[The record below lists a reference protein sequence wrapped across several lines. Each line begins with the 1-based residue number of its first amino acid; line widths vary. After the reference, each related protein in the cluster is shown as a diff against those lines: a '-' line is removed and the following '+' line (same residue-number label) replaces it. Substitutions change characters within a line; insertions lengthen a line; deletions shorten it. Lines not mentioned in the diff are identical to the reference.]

1 MAKNIKQEASTAAER
16 IRIPR
21 EIGSVGNYKPKTL
34 LFSDISRDLDF
45 PKSIETFRD
54 MSDDITIASAISAVQ
69 VVSSRIPIYV
79 EAYDQSEEHK
89 EKQKFLESC
98 FEDMEHSLQD
108 AIKQIMTFRTYGFS
122 VVEKVYRFRRRKKG
136 SKHDDN
142 KIGIKKLAFRP
153 QHTIT
158 EFRMSEDNRD
168 FLGVVQGEFQASH
181 SIYDRRI
188 PLKNNNDDECFIPKD
203 RMLLFVT
210 DNTTGLPYGR
220 SPLVSCYQTWRDL
233 QKIQDLEYVAMSKN
247 LNGLPLATLPARFL
261 TVDADEDEVDTR
273 MSIIDGISKVGI
285 GEQSSFVLPSDRDEQ
300 GNPLFDLKLL
310 QASSSNVT
318 SISAIVSRLKKDM
331 KDLFFNDLTDDGT
344 GTLLNMLVESC
355 IKDIFDV
362 INRDLIPELWEMNGW
377 DITKTPK
384 LRYGSLKEVNMA
396 DFAKAIQQLSA
407 TKNIAKTPDNL
418 NVIAEIM
425 GLPFRFSADATKEEI
440 DEILRVEEKDDSRSG
455 DGYEKG
461 SGNGTSN
468 KVSEKDN
475 SANNLSNK

>member
-1 MAKNIKQEASTAAER
+1 MAKKEEIVAAADK

-21 EIGSVGNYKPKTL
+21 EIGSVGNYKPKAML
-34 LFSDISRDLDF
+34 YSDISRDLDF

-54 MSDDITIASAISAVQ
+54 MTDDVTIASAIAAVQ

-79 EAYDQSEEHK
+79 EAYDQSDEHK
-89 EKQKFLESC
+89 ERKAFLESC
-98 FEDMEHSLQD
+98 LEDMEHSFQD
-108 AIKQIMTFRTYGFS
+108 AIKQMMTFRTYGFS
-122 VVEKVYRFRRRKKG
+122 IAEKVYRFRRRKKG

-158 EFRMSEDNRD
+158 EFRMSDDNRD
-168 FLGVVQGEFQASH
+168 FLGVVQGEFSH
-181 SIYDRRI
+181 GYGSRERRI
-188 PLKNNNDDECFIPKD
+188 PMNQNGDETFIPKS

-220 SPLVSCYQTWRDL
+220 SPLVGCYQTWRDL
-233 QKIQDLEYVAMSKN
+233 QKVQDLEYVAMSKN

-261 TVDADEDEVDTR
+261 TADADEDEVDTR

-285 GEQSSFVLPSDRDEQ
+285 GEQSSFVLPSDRDQ
-300 GNPLFDLKLL
+300 DGNPLFDLKLL

-331 KDLFFNDLTDDGT
+331 KELFFNDLGDEGT
-344 GTLLNMLVESC
+344 GSLLNMLVESC
-355 IKDIFDV
+355 IKEIFEV
-362 INRDLIPELWEMNGW
+362 LNRDLIPELWELNGW

-384 LRYGSLKEVNMA
+384 LKYGSLKEVNMA

-418 NVIAEIM
+418 NMIAEIM
-425 GLPFRFSADATKEEI
+425 GLPYRFASDATEEEI
-440 DEILRVEEKDDSRSG
+440 DKILRVEEKDESRSG

-461 SGNGTSN
+461 SGNGTSD

>member
-1 MAKNIKQEASTAAER
+1 MPSIKLKDKIA
-16 IRIPR
+16 IPT
-21 EIGSVGNYKPKTL
+21 EIGSVGNYKPKTQ
-34 LFSDISRDLDF
+34 LFSDIARDLEF
-45 PKSIETFRD
+45 PKCVETFRD

-69 VVSSRIPIYV
+69 VVSSRIPIFI
-79 EAYDQSEEHK
+79 ESYDETDTHK
-89 EKQKFLESC
+89 KRKEFLETC
-98 FEDMEHSLQD
+98 LGDMEHSFQD
-108 AIKQIMTFRTYGFS
+108 FIKQAMTFRIYGWS
-122 VVEKVYRFRRRKKG
+122 IAEKVYRYRRRKKG

-153 QHTIT
+153 QHTIS
-158 EFRMSEDNRD
+158 EFRLSEDQRE
-168 FLGVVQGEFQASH
+168 FIGVVQGNVHFSINGQAQQ
-181 SIYDRRI
+181 RI
-188 PLKNNNDDECFIPKD
+188 PLKDSKNKDEIFIPKN
-203 RMLLFVT
+203 RILLFVT
-210 DNTTGLPYGR
+210 DNTNGLPYGR

-261 TVDADEDEVDTR
+261 SNESDEDEVETR
-273 MSIIDGISKVGI
+273 DSIIDGITKVGV
-285 GEQSSFVLPSDRDEQ
+285 GDQSSFVLPSDRDEQ

-331 KDLFFNDLTDDGT
+331 KDLFFNDLNDEGN
-344 GTLLNMLVESC
+344 GSLLNMLVESC
-355 IKDIFDV
+355 IKDIFEV

-384 LRYGSLKEVNMA
+384 LKYGSLKEVNMA

-425 GLPFRFSADATKEEI
+425 GLPYRFAHDATVEEI
-440 DEILRVEEKDDSRSG
+440 DEILRVEQDDESRSG

-461 SGNGTSN
+461 SGNGTSD